1 MLKILSILILLSPLW
16 GIDIDGAKEVNRIR
30 KLCGMSP
37 LKNNAHLATSAY
49 HHAKYLARNRLK
61 GHTEN
66 SKRAFYFGKTPFD
79 RFIKA
84 GYPCRIGL
92 ENVSYGNK
100 SYKESIRVLMS
111 TLYHRLAFLDFRIDT
126 IGSSEYGNKRGRV
139 YVYDMSNSKVAKLCL
154 NPKAKMKS
162 SKYIYGVC
170 AKKSL
175 HIPKR
180 DFDRALKLTEQKSN
194 DIILYPYPNMK
205 DAPTKYIK
213 ETPNAFR
220 GIYKAGV
227 PITAQFNPSIYGYV
241 KLKSFNIYTKQGKK
255 LKSKLLTPSKDRY
268 KKLPQN
274 TFAILP
280 LKELKRD
287 TTYIVVLSALADSEP
302 FLKRWRFKTV
312 K

>member
-1 MLKILSILILLSPLW
+1 MLKILFALVLVSSLW
-16 GIDIDGAKEVNRIR
+16 AMDRDGVKEVNKIR
-30 KLCGMSP
+30 KLCGMTL
-37 LKNNAHLATSAY
+37 LKNSTHLAKSAY
-49 HHAKYLARNRLK
+49 YHAKYLARNRLK

-66 SKRAFYFGKTPFD
+66 SKKAFYFGKTPFD

-92 ENVSYGNK
+92 ENISYGDK
-100 SYKESIRVLMS
+100 SYKESVRVLIS

-126 IGSSEYGNKRGRV
+126 IGTSEYGNKRGRI

-170 AKKSL
+170 ANKKT

-180 DFDRALKLTEQKSN
+180 DFDRALRVTEQKN
-194 DIILYPYPNMK
+194 QNIILYPYPNMK

-213 ETPNAFR
+213 ETPDAFR

-227 PITAQFNPSIYGYV
+227 PITAQFNPSRYNYV
-241 KLKSFNIYTKQGKK
+241 KLKSFNIYTQQGKR

-287 TTYIVVLSALADSEP
+287 TTYIVVLSALADNKP
-302 FLKRWRFKTV
+302 FLKRWRFKTA